1 MALRTASHHNP
12 SETLFVSANDYA
24 SEALRLMRLYRLDS
38 MPVLEGEQLLG
49 CVFEQDMREASSGTL
64 KEQDVKAFVRA
75 CAY

>member
-1 MALRTASHHNP
+1 MALRTVSQHHH

-24 SEALRLMRLYRLDS
+24 SEALRLMRLHRLDS
-38 MPVLEGEQLLG
+38 MPVLEGQQLLG
-49 CVFEQDMREASSGTL
+49 CVFEQDMRETASGTL